1 MVQSINTNPGAFTAL
16 QKLNLTN
23 KSLAKTGVNI
33 STGLKINGPKDDAA
47 TFAIAQQLLG
57 DIGGAGSV
65 KSGLNLAQAT
75 VGVAE
80 AGASAVSDLLIEMK
94 SLAVQA
100 SQEGLDAGS
109 QAAINSEFNALRDQV
124 GTIVDSSS
132 FNGTNLINAGASDLN
147 VLKDQ
152 SGGQFSVGAQD
163 FSAAGLGIDTLSL
176 DSAANAQSALTS
188 LDAAISSATSQQAA
202 LGSSANRIQNQSE
215 FTTQLSDIIKEGVGN
230 LVDADLAAE
239 SASLQAQQVKQQ
251 LGVQSLSIANSAP
264 RTLISL
270 FQG

>member
-1 MVQSINTNPGAFTAL
+1 MVQSINTNPGAFNAL
-16 QKLNLTN
+16 QKLNSTS
-23 KSLAKTGVNI
+23 KSLAKTGVKI
-33 STGLKINGPKDDAA
+33 STGLKINSPKDDAA
-47 TFAIAQQLLG
+47 TFAIAQRLLG

-65 KSGLNLAQAT
+65 KSGLNLAEAT
-75 VGVAE
+75 VGVAQ
-80 AGASAVSDLLIEMK
+80 AGAAAVSDLLIEMK
-94 SLAVQA
+94 SVAVQA
-100 SQEGLDAGS
+100 SQEGLDADS
-109 QAAINSEFNALRDQV
+109 QAALNAEFNALRDQV

-132 FNGTNLINAGASDLN
+132 FNGTNLIKSGASDIN

-152 SGGQFSVGAQD
+152 SGGQFSVSAQD
-163 FSAAGLGIDTLSL
+163 FSSTGLGVDTLSL

-188 LDAAISSATSQQAA
+188 IDAAISSATSQQAS
-202 LGSSANRIQNQSE
+202 LGSSANRIENQAE
-215 FTTQLSDIIKEGVGN
+215 FTTKLSDILQEGVSN

-264 RTLISL
+264 KTLISL